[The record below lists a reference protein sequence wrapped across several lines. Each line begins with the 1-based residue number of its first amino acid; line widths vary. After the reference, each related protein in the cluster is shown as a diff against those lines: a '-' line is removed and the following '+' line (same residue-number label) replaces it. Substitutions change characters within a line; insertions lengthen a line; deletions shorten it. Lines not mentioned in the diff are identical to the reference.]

1 MRYMPLLKG
10 ATHRHGYQIASRRLR
25 GAAQRSGGARR
36 LGPLAGGLTTVVLGL
51 GGIVGFAL
59 LATIAAIAADLPAAH
74 DLATFPVPLTTR
86 IYDRSGEHLLY
97 TLEDE
102 RRDLIPLSAVPEKV
116 QQATV
121 AIEDRT
127 FWTNPGIDVG
137 GIVRAF
143 TANAKSGSISQGGS
157 TI

>member
-1 MRYMPLLKG
+1 MGYMPILKG
-10 ATHRHGYQIASRRLR
+10 ATHRHGYQVASRRVR
-25 GAAQRSGGARR
+25 GAARRTAVATR
-36 LGPLAGGLTTVVLGL
+36 LGPLAGGLSTIVLAL
-51 GGIVGFAL
+51 AAVLAFAL
-59 LATIAAIAADLPAAH
+59 LATIAALAADLPAAQ

-97 TLEDE
+97 SLEDE
-102 RRDLIPLSAVPEKV
+102 RRDRVSLASGPEKI

-137 GIVRAF
+137 GILRAF
-143 TANAKSGSISQGGS
+143 TANAK
-157 TI
+157 